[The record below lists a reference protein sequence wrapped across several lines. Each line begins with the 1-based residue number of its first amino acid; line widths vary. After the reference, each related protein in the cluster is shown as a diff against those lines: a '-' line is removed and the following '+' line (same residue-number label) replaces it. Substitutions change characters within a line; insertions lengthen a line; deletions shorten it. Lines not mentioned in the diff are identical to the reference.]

1 MICPSTPFAFA
12 RPCSNTLG
20 GVAEVYVANP
30 ADLYPNVVI
39 DVGAGTANFS
49 GVTGTPFY
57 KWEVAE
63 NTGSLEAAA
72 QVNLENGSSFFQN
85 VLTAVL
91 NGFAAETA
99 GANLLQRLGRV
110 AVIAKLRNGKA
121 YYVGALS
128 SAGTGTVDGAKL
140 TGLQISSGTQR
151 ADGNRATVTFTHES
165 PYPPLRAINF
175 ESKINA

>member
-1 MICPSTPFAFA
+1 MICPSTPFAFS

-39 DVGAGTANFS
+39 NVDTGNANFN
-49 GVTGTPFY
+49 GVEDTPFY

-63 NTGSLEAAA
+63 NSGNLESTA
-72 QVNLENGSSFFQN
+72 QVAPENGTAYFQN

-91 NGFAAETA
+91 NGFDANTA
-99 GANLLQRLGRV
+99 GANILLKLGRV

-128 SAGTGTVDGAKL
+128 ATGTGPVDGAKL

-165 PYPPLRAINF
+165 PYLPLRAINF